1 MAEPHTKT
9 AGLPLNM
16 HAPGASSDPIQP
28 TEEALKAFKD
38 IKMKRSYRY
47 VFYRIDGSS
56 VVVDKTGAPATTH
69 VDLLQSLPHAD
80 CRFVIYDHDV
90 QLPDG
95 RRSSKLYF
103 LFWSPPSAPPM
114 AKMAYSHGKS
124 AFRGQCDGC
133 LDINASDLG
142 DVQSALGL
150 ATDDDD
156 DDDDEF

>member
-9 AGLPLNM
+9 AGVPLNM
-16 HAPGASSDPIQP
+16 HANGTASAPISP
-28 TEEALKAFKD
+28 TPDSVSAFRD
-38 IKMKRSYRY
+38 IKMKRSYRF

-56 VVVDKTGAPATTH
+56 IVVDKTSPPSTTH
-69 VDLLQSLPHAD
+69 ANLIADLPHAD
-80 CRFVIYDHDV
+80 CRYVIYDHDV

-103 LFWSPPSAPPM
+103 LFWSPPSAPPTN
-114 AKMAYSHGKS
+114 KMAYSHGKN
-124 AFRGQCDGC
+124 AFRAHCDGC
-133 LDINASDLG
+133 LDINASDIG

-156 DDDDEF
+156 EDDEF